1 MQRLFSTFPEGIPGF
16 GLVILRAAVAV
27 PLIYHAIA
35 GLLNN
40 QPPAALALI
49 AAGAAVLLAIG
60 LWTPVAGAI
69 VAIAELG
76 LALSDPSE
84 LSTSLHFALLG
95 AALAMLGPGGWSIDS
110 RLFGRKHID
119 IPTR

>member
-1 MQRLFSTFPEGIPGF
+1 MQRLFSTFPEGIPGL
-16 GLVILRAAVAV
+16 GLVILRAAVAI
-27 PLIYHAIA
+27 PLVHDAIT
-35 GLLNN
+35 GLLSN
-40 QPPAALALI
+40 QPPAALALV

-69 VAIAELG
+69 VAIAEIG
-76 LALSDPSE
+76 LALSNPSAS
-84 LSTSLHFALLG
+84 STSVHFALLG
-95 AALAMLGPGGWSIDS
+95 ASLAMLGPGGWSIDS